1 MKKELKAYKKLS
13 FFFSFAIHA
22 IILVLLVEGNKKK
35 LIPKTSMIE
44 VELKSSYQNT
54 KEMPKIDNSDTL
66 KSIEINMASK
76 RQTPSISNKTNK
88 TNKNLNHEIDK
99 SQINPYIKNLSKL
112 NEENF
117 DNSNFE
123 KENLH
128 KESKNKIKNPKFSS
142 HQKLSKVI
150 TPPKSSAT
158 YKIGSEKNPHP
169 TYPLIA
175 RKKGWEGRVLLQ
187 TDVDKEGNVKFI
199 RILESSGFKVLD
211 DISIETLKT
220 WKFKPA
226 KFGNKFVDD
235 IVDIPVKFVL
245 TN

>member
-1 MKKELKAYKKLS
+1 MKTELKAYKKIS

-22 IILVLLVEGNKKK
+22 IILVLLIEGNKKK
-35 LIPKTSMIE
+35 LFPKTSMIE

-54 KEMPKIDNSDTL
+54 KERPKIDNSETL

-88 TNKNLNHEIDK
+88 NLNNEIDK
-99 SQINPYIKNLSKL
+99 SQIDPYVKNVKNLSKL

-117 DNSNFE
+117 DNSNLK
-123 KENLH
+123 KEDLN
-128 KESKNKIKNPKFSS
+128 KESKNKIKNPNFSS
-142 HQKLSKVI
+142 HQKLSKII

-175 RKKGWEGRVLLQ
+175 RKKGWEGRVVLQ
-187 TDVDKEGNVKFI
+187 TDVDKQGNVKFI

-226 KFGNKFVDD
+226 KLGNKFVDD

>member
-22 IILVLLVEGNKKK
+22 IILGLLIEGNKKK

-76 RQTPSISNKTNK
+76 RQTTSISNRTN
-88 TNKNLNHEIDK
+88 NEIDK
-99 SQINPYIKNLSKL
+99 SQIDPYVKNLSKL
-112 NEENF
+112 NEKNF
-117 DNSNFE
+117 DNSNLE
-123 KENLH
+123 KKKLN

-150 TPPKSSAT
+150 TPLKSSAT

-175 RKKGWEGRVLLQ
+175 RKKGWEGRVVLQ
-187 TDVDKEGNVKFI
+187 TDVDKEGNVKFVK
-199 RILESSGFKVLD
+199 ILESSGFKVLD

-226 KFGNKFVDD
+226 KLGNKFVDD

>member
-1 MKKELKAYKKLS
+1 MKTELKAYKKLS

-22 IILVLLVEGNKKK
+22 IILVLLIEGNKKK
-35 LIPKTSMIE
+35 LFPKTSMIE

-54 KEMPKIDNSDTL
+54 IEIPKIDNSDTL
-66 KSIEINMASK
+66 KSIDRNMASK
-76 RQTPSISNKTNK
+76 RQPPSISNKTNK
-88 TNKNLNHEIDK
+88 NLKDEIDK
-99 SQINPYIKNLSKL
+99 SQIDPLIKNSSNL

-117 DNSNFE
+117 DNINLE
-123 KENLH
+123 KKKLN

-142 HQKLSKVI
+142 HQKSSKIV

-175 RKKGWEGRVLLQ
+175 RKKGWQGRVILQ
-187 TDVDKEGNVKFI
+187 TNVDKEGNVKYI
-199 RILESSGFKVLD
+199 RILESSGFKVFD
-211 DISIETLKT
+211 DVSIQTLKK
-220 WKFKPA
+220 WKFTPA
-226 KFGNKFVDD
+226 KMGNKFVDD

>member
-22 IILVLLVEGNKKK
+22 IILGLLIEGNKKK
-35 LIPKTSMIE
+35 LFPKTSMIE
-44 VELKSSYQNT
+44 VEIKSPHQNT
-54 KEMPKIDNSDTL
+54 KETL
-66 KSIEINMASK
+66 KINYSGSLESIDRNMTTKS
-76 RQTPSISNKTNK
+76 QTLSISNKTNK
-88 TNKNLNHEIDK
+88 NLKNEIDK
-99 SQINPYIKNLSKL
+99 LQINPYVKNLSKL

-117 DNSNFE
+117 DNRNLE
-123 KENLH
+123 KESLNE
-128 KESKNKIKNPKFSS
+128 KFKKKIKNPKFSLP
-142 HQKLSKVI
+142 QKSSNII
-150 TPPKSSAT
+150 TPLKSSAT

-169 TYPLIA
+169 IYPLIA
-175 RKKGWEGRVLLQ
+175 RKKGWEGKVVLQ
-187 TDVDKEGNVKFI
+187 TDVDKQGNVKFV

-220 WKFKPA
+220 WRFKPA
-226 KFGNKFVDD
+226 KLGNKFVDD

>member
-1 MKKELKAYKKLS
+1 MKTQLKANKTLS

-22 IILVLLVEGNKKK
+22 IILGLLIEGNKKK

-44 VELKSSYQNT
+44 VELKSSYQNA
-54 KEMPKIDNSDTL
+54 KEMPKVDNSDTL

-76 RQTPSISNKTNK
+76 RQTISISSR
-88 TNKNLNHEIDK
+88 TNKNLNNEIDK
-99 SQINPYIKNLSKL
+99 SQIDPYVKNLSKL
-112 NEENF
+112 NEKNF
-117 DNSNFE
+117 DNSNLE
-123 KENLH
+123 TKKLN
-128 KESKNKIKNPKFSS
+128 KESKKKIKNPKFSS

-150 TPPKSSAT
+150 TPLKSSAT

-175 RKKGWEGRVLLQ
+175 RKKGWEGRVVLQ
-187 TDVDKEGNVKFI
+187 TDVDKEGNVKFV

-226 KFGNKFVDD
+226 KLGNKFVDD

>member
-22 IILVLLVEGNKKK
+22 IILGLLIEGNKKK
-35 LIPKTSMIE
+35 LLPKTSMIE
-44 VELKSSYQNT
+44 VELKSSYQKS

-76 RQTPSISNKTNK
+76 RQTHSISNKS
-88 TNKNLNHEIDK
+88 NKNLNNKIDK
-99 SQINPYIKNLSKL
+99 SQIDPYVKNLSKL
-112 NEENF
+112 NKENF
-117 DNSNFE
+117 DNSNLE
-123 KENLH
+123 KENLN

-175 RKKGWEGRVLLQ
+175 RKKGWEGRVILQ
-187 TDVDKEGNVKFI
+187 TDVDKKGNVKFV

-220 WKFKPA
+220 WKFRPA
-226 KFGNKFVDD
+226 KLGNKFVDD
-235 IVDIPVKFVL
+235 IVNIPVKFVL

>member
-1 MKKELKAYKKLS
+1 MKTELKAYKKIS

-22 IILVLLVEGNKKK
+22 IILGLLIEGNKKK
-35 LIPKTSMIE
+35 LLPNTSMIE

-76 RQTPSISNKTNK
+76 SQTPSISNKTNK
-88 TNKNLNHEIDK
+88 NLKDEIDK
-99 SQINPYIKNLSKL
+99 SQIDPIIKNSSNL

-117 DNSNFE
+117 DNSNLE
-123 KENLH
+123 KKKLN

-175 RKKGWEGRVLLQ
+175 RKKGWEGRVVLQ
-187 TDVDKEGNVKFI
+187 TDVDKEGNVKFV

-226 KFGNKFVDD
+226 KLGNKFVDD

>member
-1 MKKELKAYKKLS
+1 MKKDLKALKKLS

-22 IILVLLVEGNKKK
+22 IILGLLIEGNKKK

-44 VELKSSYQNT
+44 VELKSSYQNA
-54 KEMPKIDNSDTL
+54 KEMPKVDNSDTL
-66 KSIEINMASK
+66 KSVEINMASK
-76 RQTPSISNKTNK
+76 RQTISISNR
-88 TNKNLNHEIDK
+88 TNKNLNNEIDK
-99 SQINPYIKNLSKL
+99 SQIDPYIKNLSKL
-112 NEENF
+112 NEKNF
-117 DNSNFE
+117 DNSNLE
-123 KENLH
+123 TKKLN
-128 KESKNKIKNPKFSS
+128 KESKKKIKNPKFSS

-150 TPPKSSAT
+150 TPLKSSAT

-175 RKKGWEGRVLLQ
+175 RKKGWEGRVVLQ
-187 TDVDKEGNVKFI
+187 TDVDKEGNVKFVK
-199 RILESSGFKVLD
+199 ILESSGFKVLD

-226 KFGNKFVDD
+226 KLGNKFVDD

>member
-88 TNKNLNHEIDK
+88 NLKDEIDK
-99 SQINPYIKNLSKL
+99 SQIDPNIKIFSKL

-117 DNSNFE
+117 DSRDLE
-123 KENLH
+123 KKNLN
-128 KESKNKIKNPKFSS
+128 KESKKKIKNPKFSS
-142 HQKLSKVI
+142 PQKLSNII
-150 TPPKSSAT
+150 TPLKSSAT

-169 TYPLIA
+169 IYPLIA
-175 RKKGWEGRVLLQ
+175 RKKGWEGKVVLQ
-187 TDVDKEGNVKFI
+187 TDVDKKGNVKFI

-220 WKFKPA
+220 WRFKPA
-226 KFGNKFVDD
+226 KLGNKFVDD
-235 IVDIPVKFVL
+235 IVNIPVKFVL

>member
-22 IILVLLVEGNKKK
+22 IILVLLIEGNKKK
-35 LIPKTSMIE
+35 LFPKTSMIE
-44 VELKSSYQNT
+44 VEIKSSYQNT
-54 KEMPKIDNSDTL
+54 KEMPKIDKSDTL
-66 KSIEINMASK
+66 KSIDRNMASK

-88 TNKNLNHEIDK
+88 NLKDEIDK
-99 SQINPYIKNLSKL
+99 SQIDPNIKIFSKL

-117 DNSNFE
+117 DSRDLE
-123 KENLH
+123 KKNLN
-128 KESKNKIKNPKFSS
+128 KESKKKIKNPKFSS
-142 HQKLSKVI
+142 PQKLSKVI

-175 RKKGWEGRVLLQ
+175 RKKGWEGRVVLQ

-226 KFGNKFVDD
+226 KLGNKFVDD

>member
-13 FFFSFAIHA
+13 FFFSFAFHA
-22 IILVLLVEGNKKK
+22 IILVVLIEGNKKK

-76 RQTPSISNKTNK
+76 RQTTSISNR
-88 TNKNLNHEIDK
+88 TNKNLNNEIDK
-99 SQINPYIKNLSKL
+99 SQIDPYVKNVENLSKL
-112 NEENF
+112 NEKNF
-117 DNSNFE
+117 DNSNLE
-123 KENLH
+123 KKKLN

-175 RKKGWEGRVLLQ
+175 RKKGWEGRVVLQ
-187 TDVDKEGNVKFI
+187 TDVDKQGNVKFI

-226 KFGNKFVDD
+226 KLGNKFVDD

>member
-1 MKKELKAYKKLS
+1 MKTKLKVYKKISL
-13 FFFSFAIHA
+13 FFSITIHA
-22 IILVLLVEGNKKK
+22 IILVLLIEGNKKK
-35 LIPKTSMIE
+35 LFPKTSMIE

-54 KEMPKIDNSDTL
+54 KETPKSNYSVPLESIDRNMVS
-66 KSIEINMASK
+66 KSK
-76 RQTPSISNKTNK
+76 KLSISNR
-88 TNKNLNHEIDK
+88 TNKNLKNEIDK
-99 SQINPYIKNLSKL
+99 SQIDPYVKNLSKL

-117 DNSNFE
+117 DDSNLK
-123 KENLH
+123 KEDLN
-128 KESKNKIKNPKFSS
+128 KESKNKIKNPNFSS
-142 HQKLSKVI
+142 HQKLSKII

-175 RKKGWEGRVLLQ
+175 RKKGWEGRVVLQ
-187 TDVDKEGNVKFI
+187 TDVDKQGNVKFV

-220 WKFKPA
+220 WRFKPA
-226 KFGNKFVDD
+226 KLGNKFVDD
-235 IVDIPVKFVL
+235 IVNIPVKFVL

>member
-1 MKKELKAYKKLS
+1 MKKELKAYKKIS
-13 FFFSFAIHA
+13 FFFSFTIHA
-22 IILVLLVEGNKKK
+22 IILVLLIEGNKKK
-35 LIPKTSMIE
+35 IFPKTSMIE
-44 VELKSSYQNT
+44 VEIKSPHQNT
-54 KEMPKIDNSDTL
+54 KETPKINYSGSLESIDRNMTTKSQTL
-66 KSIEINMASK
+66 
-76 RQTPSISNKTNK
+76 SISNKTNK
-88 TNKNLNHEIDK
+88 NLKNEIDK
-99 SQINPYIKNLSKL
+99 LQINPYVKNLSKL

-117 DNSNFE
+117 DNRNLE
-123 KENLH
+123 KENLNE
-128 KESKNKIKNPKFSS
+128 KFKKKIKNPKFSLP
-142 HQKLSKVI
+142 QKSSNIISPL
-150 TPPKSSAT
+150 KSSAT

-175 RKKGWEGRVLLQ
+175 RKKGWEGKVVLQ
-187 TDVDKEGNVKFI
+187 TDVDKQGNVKFV

-226 KFGNKFVDD
+226 KLGNEFVDD

>member
-1 MKKELKAYKKLS
+1 
-13 FFFSFAIHA
+13 
-22 IILVLLVEGNKKK
+22 
-35 LIPKTSMIE
+35 

-54 KEMPKIDNSDTL
+54 KETPKSNYSVPLESINRNMVS
-66 KSIEINMASK
+66 KSK
-76 RQTPSISNKTNK
+76 KLSISNR
-88 TNKNLNHEIDK
+88 TNKNLKNEIDE
-99 SQINPYIKNLSKL
+99 SQIDPYVKNLSKL

-117 DNSNFE
+117 DNSNLK
-123 KENLH
+123 KEDLN
-128 KESKNKIKNPKFSS
+128 KESKNKIKNPNFSS
-142 HQKLSKVI
+142 HQKLSKII

-175 RKKGWEGRVLLQ
+175 RKKGWEGRVVLQ
-187 TDVDKEGNVKFI
+187 TDVDKQGNVKFI

-226 KFGNKFVDD
+226 KLGNKFVDD

>member
-1 MKKELKAYKKLS
+1 MKKDLKAYKKLS

-22 IILVLLVEGNKKK
+22 IILLLLIEGNKKK
-35 LIPKTSMIE
+35 LFPKTSMIE
-44 VELKSSYQNT
+44 VEIKSPHQNT
-54 KEMPKIDNSDTL
+54 KETPKINYSG
-66 KSIEINMASK
+66 SIESIDRNMTTKS
-76 RQTPSISNKTNK
+76 QTLSISNKTNK
-88 TNKNLNHEIDK
+88 NLKNEIDK
-99 SQINPYIKNLSKL
+99 LQINPYVKNLSKL

-123 KENLH
+123 KENLN

-142 HQKLSKVI
+142 PQKLSKVI

-175 RKKGWEGRVLLQ
+175 RKKGWEGKVVLQ
-187 TDVDKEGNVKFI
+187 TDVDKQGNVKFV

-220 WKFKPA
+220 WRFKPA
-226 KFGNKFVDD
+226 KLGNKFVDD
-235 IVDIPVKFVL
+235 IVNIPVKFVL
-245 TN
+245 NN

>member
-22 IILVLLVEGNKKK
+22 IILGLLIEGNKKK

-54 KEMPKIDNSDTL
+54 KEMSKIDNSDTL
-66 KSIEINMASK
+66 KSIDRNMATK

-88 TNKNLNHEIDK
+88 NLKDEIDK
-99 SQINPYIKNLSKL
+99 SQIDPNIKIFSKL

-117 DNSNFE
+117 ENSNLE
-123 KENLH
+123 KENLN
-128 KESKNKIKNPKFSS
+128 KESKNKIMNPKFYL

-175 RKKGWEGRVLLQ
+175 RKKGWEGRVVLQ
-187 TDVDKEGNVKFI
+187 TDVDKQGNVKFI

-226 KFGNKFVDD
+226 KLGNKFVDD

>member
-1 MKKELKAYKKLS
+1 MKKDLKAYKKLS

-22 IILVLLVEGNKKK
+22 IILLLLIEGNKKK
-35 LIPKTSMIE
+35 LFPKTSMIE
-44 VELKSSYQNT
+44 VEIKSPHQNT
-54 KEMPKIDNSDTL
+54 KETPKINYSGSLESIDRNMTTKSQTL
-66 KSIEINMASK
+66 
-76 RQTPSISNKTNK
+76 SISNKTNK
-88 TNKNLNHEIDK
+88 NLKNEIDK
-99 SQINPYIKNLSKL
+99 LQINPYVKNLSKL

-117 DNSNFE
+117 DNRNLE
-123 KENLH
+123 KENLNE
-128 KESKNKIKNPKFSS
+128 KFKKKIKNPKFSS
-142 HQKLSKVI
+142 PQKLSKVI

-169 TYPLIA
+169 IYPLIA
-175 RKKGWEGRVLLQ
+175 RKKGWEGKVVLQ
-187 TDVDKEGNVKFI
+187 TDVDKQGNVKFV

-220 WKFKPA
+220 WRFKPA
-226 KFGNKFVDD
+226 KLGNKFVDD

>member
-1 MKKELKAYKKLS
+1 MKTKLKVYKKISL
-13 FFFSFAIHA
+13 FFSITIHA
-22 IILVLLVEGNKKK
+22 IILVLLIEGNKKK
-35 LIPKTSMIE
+35 LFPKTSMIE
-44 VELKSSYQNT
+44 VELKNSYQNT
-54 KEMPKIDNSDTL
+54 KETPKSNYSLPLESIDRNMVS
-66 KSIEINMASK
+66 KSK
-76 RQTPSISNKTNK
+76 KLSISNR
-88 TNKNLNHEIDK
+88 TNKNLKNEIDK
-99 SQINPYIKNLSKL
+99 SQIDPYVKNLSKL

-117 DNSNFE
+117 YNSNLK
-123 KENLH
+123 KEDLN
-128 KESKNKIKNPKFSS
+128 KESKNKIKNPNFSS
-142 HQKLSKVI
+142 HQKLSKLI

-175 RKKGWEGRVLLQ
+175 RKKGWEGRVVLQ
-187 TDVDKEGNVKFI
+187 TDVDKQGNVKFV

-211 DISIETLKT
+211 DISMETLKK

-226 KFGNKFVDD
+226 KLGNKFVDD

>member
-1 MKKELKAYKKLS
+1 MKKDLKAYKKLS

-22 IILVLLVEGNKKK
+22 IILLLLIEGNKKK
-35 LIPKTSMIE
+35 LFPKTSMIE
-44 VELKSSYQNT
+44 VEIKSPHQNT
-54 KEMPKIDNSDTL
+54 KETPKINYSGSLESIDRNMTTKSQTL
-66 KSIEINMASK
+66 
-76 RQTPSISNKTNK
+76 SISNKTNK
-88 TNKNLNHEIDK
+88 NLKNEIDK
-99 SQINPYIKNLSKL
+99 LQINPYVKNLSKL

-117 DNSNFE
+117 DNSNLE
-123 KENLH
+123 KKKLN

-175 RKKGWEGRVLLQ
+175 RKKGWEGRVVLQ
-187 TDVDKEGNVKFI
+187 TDVDKQGNVKFI

-226 KFGNKFVDD
+226 KLGNKFVDD

>member
-1 MKKELKAYKKLS
+1 MKKELKAYKKIS

-22 IILVLLVEGNKKK
+22 IILGLLIEGNKKK

-44 VELKSSYQNT
+44 VELKSSYQNA
-54 KEMPKIDNSDTL
+54 KEMPKVDNSDTL
-66 KSIEINMASK
+66 KSVEINMASK
-76 RQTPSISNKTNK
+76 RQTISISNR
-88 TNKNLNHEIDK
+88 TNKNLNNEIDK
-99 SQINPYIKNLSKL
+99 SQIDPYIKNLSKL
-112 NEENF
+112 NEKNF
-117 DNSNFE
+117 DNSNLE
-123 KENLH
+123 TKKLN
-128 KESKNKIKNPKFSS
+128 KESKKKIKNPKFSS

-150 TPPKSSAT
+150 TPLKSSAT

-175 RKKGWEGRVLLQ
+175 RKKGWEGRVVLQ
-187 TDVDKEGNVKFI
+187 TDVDKEGNVKFV

-226 KFGNKFVDD
+226 KLGNKFVDD